1 MVVVK
6 NRQRPRRSRPL
17 LLIATLQLEPL
28 PNSPRSA
35 GQLLELRKQSQPRV
49 VGGYCRAACA
59 ESLLSGIT
67 SFHAL
72 LGAHWSGP

>member
-1 MVVVK
+1 MVGVVLEGVAGLRVGEH
-6 NRQRPRRSRPL
+6 RQALSIEHQPGQHRVQG
-17 LLIATLQLEPL
+17 A
-28 PNSPRSA
+28 
-35 GQLLELRKQSQPRV
+35 QLLELREQSQPRV